1 MAKTRFVI
9 FLFMC
14 VFVLVLG
21 VNEGYAA
28 EQKSQTGGK
37 VAEPAPDTPAKTTQ
51 RQTQI
56 SVNHTGNDNAG
67 TRLATRLKELFN
79 GSNLF
84 ALNESNS
91 PKIRI
96 LLVSKAE
103 FSDRPNV
110 GSVYSIIWV
119 FSQSEGH
126 LGYLLAQ
133 EVDVLT
139 PEDVDRV
146 AAKLLE
152 RTDGLAVKY
161 AYLFK

>member
-1 MAKTRFVI
+1 MCIVRNIVICFLLLFVGA
-9 FLFMC
+9 FCAEQGF
-14 VFVLVLG
+14 
-21 VNEGYAA
+21 AA
-28 EQKSQTGGK
+28 EKTQTTEKAG
-37 VAEPAPDTPAKTTQ
+37 APTPDTPAKTTQ
-51 RQTQI
+51 RETQI
-56 SVNHTGNDNAG
+56 SVSHTGTDIAG

-79 GSNLF
+79 ASNLF
-84 ALNESNS
+84 QLNESNN

-103 FSDRPNV
+103 FADRPSV
-110 GSVYSIIWV
+110 GSVYSITWV

-133 EVDVLT
+133 EVDILT
-139 PEDVDRV
+139 PEDVDAV
-146 AAKLLE
+146 AARLLE

>member
-1 MAKTRFVI
+1 MIVKRI
-9 FLFMC
+9 C
-14 VFVLVLG
+14 VLVFFL
-21 VNEGYAA
+21 VVSISFSNVSFAAA
-28 EQKSQTGGK
+28 EQKNQVTAK
-37 VAEPAPDTPAKTTQ
+37 VGAPAPDSPAKTTE
-51 RQTQI
+51 RKSQI
-56 SVNHTGNDNAG
+56 SVNHTGTDNAG
-67 TRLATRLKELFN
+67 TRLATRLKEVFN
-79 GSNLF
+79 ASNLF
-84 ALNESNS
+84 QLNEDNA

-103 FSDRPNV
+103 FNDRPNV
-110 GSVYSIIWV
+110 GSVYSITWV

-133 EVDVLT
+133 EVDIIT
-139 PEDVDRV
+139 PEAVDIV